1 MRGRDEKIALLAL
14 IAFAAW
20 ERTRQ
25 PSSNCERSSD
35 RHTPNSILARRPQCL
50 SWLRQWSLA
59 SVQVINAFGP
69 GNVGKCALEV
79 AHTIEDDAAVDIG
92 IREVRIEIDYQIE
105 VGEREI

>member
-35 RHTPNSILARRPQCL
+35 RHTAEFNSCPTTAMFFVAQAVESGFGSSHRCAWPGQC
-50 SWLRQWSLA
+50 RQMR
-59 SVQVINAFGP
+59 G
-69 GNVGKCALEV
+69 
-79 AHTIEDDAAVDIG
+79 
-92 IREVRIEIDYQIE
+92 
-105 VGEREI
+105 